1 MYSLPG
7 ILGRLTDPLSQGL
20 ALNMFLVVQHCRSNY
35 AALVVFSRLASL
47 VNVESNLASALTVI
61 VWSRSSANRP
71 RQS

>member
-1 MYSLPG
+1 
-7 ILGRLTDPLSQGL
+7 
-20 ALNMFLVVQHCRSNY
+20 
-35 AALVVFSRLASL
+35 LASL